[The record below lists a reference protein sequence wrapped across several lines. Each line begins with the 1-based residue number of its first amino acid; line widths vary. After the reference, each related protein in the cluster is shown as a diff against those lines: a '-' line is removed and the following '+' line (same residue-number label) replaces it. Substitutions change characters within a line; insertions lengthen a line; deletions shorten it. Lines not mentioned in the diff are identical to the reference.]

1 MGSEFQIIFRT
12 LAILALVANI
22 LFLIISVPWIIE
34 NYDPQSKM
42 PRMRLE
48 LYVVVHMF
56 LSGFF
61 VSYIFYEGFRNR
73 QIKYF
78 SITFSIIGIILVLL
92 GSLINAP
99 YSSVREVR
107 TESSRDWTRRI
118 HDVVYDSERAA
129 YENGSLRIIPISPN
143 SSEMYVWDYYGD
155 ENTSIF
161 QIDIGTT
168 GLVFFTMAELE
179 WERDLHTGERDI
191 RRILFNWTLYGNG
204 PALDWYTRFWTTP
217 YRGSE
222 KGFVFENPNDYEI
235 TVSLRVT
242 EFYLKATMEVEE
254 VYYDT
259 LLDQNYAYGGL
270 VLLGVSV
277 VLTTLFWSMKS
288 KSNLNPKNP

>member
-78 SITFSIIGIILVLL
+78 SITFSIIGIALLLL
-92 GSLINAP
+92 GSLINVP
-99 YSSVREVR
+99 YSSTMEVR
-107 TESSRDWTRRI
+107 SDVSWDSTEDFSNDLHSEKNP
-118 HDVVYDSERAA
+118 VYG
-129 YENGSLRIIPISPN
+129 NGSLRPIPISPN
-143 SSEMYVWDYYGD
+143 SSEIYTWNWVPR
-155 ENTSIF
+155 ESNSSII
-161 QIDIGTT
+161 QIDIDTT
-168 GLVFFTMAELE
+168 GPIIFTMSEP
-179 WERDLHTGERDI
+179 RYIFFNRTLHWYWFEES
-191 RRILFNWTLYGNG
+191 
-204 PALDWYTRFWTTP
+204 LDFDWITYFWTFP
-217 YRGSE
+217 HWYMNEIR
-222 KGFVFENPNDYEI
+222 FEFRNPSDREVM
-235 TVSLRVT
+235 TSFRVT
-242 EFYLKATMEVEE
+242 VFYFKATKQVEE
-254 VYYDT
+254 IYYDT

-277 VLTTLFWSMKS
+277 VLTTLFPMKS